1 MRKIARPLSILLLV
15 CASSLSGSGILSEK
29 IIIRPRLSPLET
41 TLSQADYGAEPG
53 VGLAVSGGG
62 ARGLALI
69 GVLKVLNSNSIRIN
83 FISGVSMGGIVGGLF
98 ACGYTPEEIE
108 AIAYRVDWSE
118 ILSQSPL
125 RKSLLTTQKGQSEK
139 SLFAVRFQG
148 WKPVIP
154 IGMTSAQKLNQLL
167 ESLTSRAGIR
177 PNISFDYLNPPVR
190 IVCTDLLTG
199 SRVVL
204 SSGNLGEA
212 MRASMAIPVAFT
224 PVEMNGRLLVD
235 GGLVDPIPTD
245 IVKEAGVYP
254 VIAVDMTSDLRPAS
268 QIGDIVDIADQTT
281 TIMTMDRKRL
291 SLAQADLVITPD
303 LTGFTNTNFSRIDSL
318 IRVGEAA
325 AKASIPT
332 IKKMLEADSR
342 KNGDKPEFM
351 VSRSEIS
358 DLSNM
363 PRTFFASVFEKR
375 ETMTP
380 NLIEDNLR
388 RAFESGYLSEAW
400 AEILPESSACSIV
413 YHLKDNPRVDAVK
426 FEGTTLFENRELYG
440 LVETKAGMVLNTK
453 TVAEDRK
460 RIEDLYIRK
469 GYSLV
474 RVGSDFDQADGALN
488 FHVDEGRIID
498 IGIEGAKRT
507 RRWAILRHIPFKSG
521 DVFIREKGER
531 AIDDLY
537 GTGLF
542 ETAKLIAM
550 PESSG
555 IKLAVK
561 VVEKPY
567 NYVRGGARFDLEY
580 KSMAFVDLVADNIFG
595 GGQEI
600 YLSTVIG
607 EKRRS
612 LALHMQSDRL
622 FKTLFTNSLSIDY
635 AELKRNHYINHK
647 YFGYYKLISH
657 GGELTPGRQIPQLGT
672 IYLLGL
678 IRHIGWSE
686 PGHDD
691 RQEFNKLA
699 LGARSIVDTRD
710 AISFP
715 ETGKCHL
722 FELQFASDTRDEKT
736 AYTRVVT
743 SIEAYYRLTKR
754 LNFHPRLMVGAS
766 SSIMPYFD
774 EFSLGGLGSFLG
786 LHEDEYLGDKTIQG
800 SIELRNKIGDR
811 FYVMASYNIGDI
823 WSKLE
828 SIKFSQLR
836 HGGGIGMGLK
846 TPVGPI
852 QGWYGRTDKGLDA
865 FYLDIGYDW

>member
-1 MRKIARPLSILLLV
+1 MREIARLLPILLLV
-15 CASSLSGSGILSEK
+15 RASSLPASDFPSEK
-29 IIIRPRLSPLET
+29 IIIRPHLSPLET

-69 GVLKVLNSNSIRIN
+69 GVLKALNHEGIKVN
-83 FISGVSMGGIVGGLF
+83 FISGVSMGGIVGGLY
-98 ACGYTPEEIE
+98 ACGYSPEEIE
-108 AIAYRVDWSE
+108 DIAYRVNWGE

-139 SLFAVRFQG
+139 SLFAIRFQG

-154 IGMTSAQKLNQLL
+154 IAMTSAQKLNQLL

-177 PNISFDYLNPPVR
+177 PNISFDYLNPPIR

-224 PVEMNGRLLVD
+224 PVEMNGKLLVD

-254 VIAVDMTSDLRPAS
+254 VVAVNMTSELRPAS
-268 QIGDIVDIADQTT
+268 RIGDIVDIADQTT
-281 TIMTMDRKRL
+281 TIMTMDRKL
-291 SLAQADLVITPD
+291 ESLAQADLVITPD
-303 LTGFTNTNFSRIDSL
+303 LTGLTNTDFSRIDSL
-318 IRVGEAA
+318 IKVGEAA
-325 AKASIPT
+325 AKASIPA
-332 IKKMLEADSR
+332 IKMMLEAKSR
-342 KNGDKPEFM
+342 KDGETPEFE
-351 VSRSEIS
+351 VARSEIC

-363 PRTFFASVFEKR
+363 PRTFFASRFR
-375 ETMTP
+375 QSGTMTP
-380 NLIEDNLR
+380 SSIEDNLK

-400 AEILPESSACSIV
+400 AEVLPETSACSIV

-426 FEGTTLFENRELYG
+426 LEGITLFENSELYG
-440 LVETKAGMVLNTK
+440 LVEMRAGMVLNTR
-453 TVAEDRK
+453 TIAEDRK
-460 RIEDLYIRK
+460 RIEDLYIRS
-469 GYSLV
+469 GFSLV
-474 RVGSDFDQADGALN
+474 RVATVFDQADGTLH
-488 FHVDEGRIID
+488 FQVDEGRIND
-498 IGIEGAKRT
+498 ISIEGAKRT

-521 DVFIREKGER
+521 DIFVREKGAR

-542 ETAKLIAM
+542 ETAKLIAL

-580 KSMAFVDLVADNIFG
+580 KSMAFVDLVADNVLG

-607 EKRRS
+607 EKKRS
-612 LALHMQSDRL
+612 LALHVQSDRL
-622 FKTLFTNSLSIDY
+622 FKTLFTNLASIDY
-635 AELKRNHYINHK
+635 TELKRNQYINHE
-647 YFGYYKLISH
+647 YFGYYKLKSH
-657 GGELTPGRQIPQLGT
+657 GAELTPGRQIPQLGT

-678 IRHIGWSE
+678 IRHIEWSE
-686 PGHDD
+686 PGQAD
-691 RQEFNKLA
+691 RRAFNKLA
-699 LGARSIVDTRD
+699 LGVRSVVDTRD

-715 ETGKCHL
+715 ETGKYHY

-743 SIEAYYRLTKR
+743 SIEAHYRLTKR
-754 LNFHPRLMVGAS
+754 LNFHPRLLAGAS

-786 LHEDEYLGDKTIQG
+786 LHKDEFLGDKTIQG
-800 SIELRNKIGDR
+800 AIELRNKIGDR
-811 FYVMASYNIGDI
+811 FYIMARYNIGDI

-828 SIKFSQLR
+828 SMKFSQLR
-836 HGGGIGMGLK
+836 HGGGIGMGLR

-865 FYLDIGYDW
+865 FYLEIGYDW